1 MRTYHSH
8 RVSVFVSLI
17 AIMWTAF
24 QIYAI
29 VFTSMIPMAL
39 GAIHLAFA
47 SVLAFLLYPFS
58 KRSSKDRITI
68 PDWILAFL
76 SIVCF
81 GYFGVMQDKI
91 SSHVPHITPL
101 THFEIVICI
110 IAIILILDATRRII
124 GWTLVVFALMALAY
138 AYFGNYIQGILGHKG
153 YSLYKIVDFSFF
165 SYEGVWGT
173 PVMVSATYL
182 YMFVFFANVIRM
194 SGLGDFFMDMS
205 KSLCGRIR
213 GGPAQIAV
221 ISSGLFGTIS
231 GSAAANVYATGSF
244 TIPMM
249 KKLGFPA
256 TTAGAIE
263 AYAST
268 GGMLMPPVMGSAA
281 FIMAE
286 YLGIT
291 YLSVC
296 KMAMIP
302 AILYYL
308 CGNISVYLEARKLNL
323 ESMPTEE
330 IPSFKKT
337 LIEKGHLV
345 ISVII
350 LVILLIKGYSA
361 MRAVTA
367 GILVAFLLSLIKKAT
382 RMGPKEVVKTF
393 EETGKNAVII
403 AVSCGAVG
411 IILGAFVLTGIGSA
425 FSSGILKLCY
435 GIPWLGVVIVAL
447 ACFIMGLG
455 LPTAPAYIM
464 VATVGVPALA
474 RLGFNTEASHLFVLY
489 YSVLGM
495 ITPPDAIS
503 AYAAASISGGD
514 PMKTGWKAC
523 AIGLGSFV
531 IPFVFIYDQS
541 LLLRGELIG
550 LIRPIVT
557 ALLGVTC
564 ISIAMSGWFFRERS
578 YFERGVISIAAI
590 LLLSPNIFTDILGVL
605 ILGII
610 FHKEIYTLFHRVAPK
625 LARRI

>member
-1 MRTYHSH
+1 MRTYRSH
-8 RVSVFVSLI
+8 RISVLVSLV
-17 AIMWTAF
+17 AIVWTAF
-24 QIYAI
+24 QVYAI

-39 GAIHLAFA
+39 GGVHLAFA
-47 SVLAFLLYPFS
+47 SVLSFLLYPFS
-58 KRSSKDRITI
+58 KRSPKDSVSLS
-68 PDWILAFL
+68 DWILTFL

-81 GYFGVMQDKI
+81 GYFAVMQDKI
-91 SSHVPHITPL
+91 SGHVPHITPL
-101 THFEIVICI
+101 TPFEIVICV
-110 IAIILILDATRRII
+110 IALILILDATRRII
-124 GWTLVVFALMALAY
+124 GWTLVVFALMAVAY
-138 AYFGNYIQGILGHKG
+138 AYFGNYIPGILGHKG
-153 YSLYKIVDFSFF
+153 YSLYKFIDFSFF

-194 SGLGDFFMDMS
+194 SGLGDFFMDIS
-205 KSLCGRIR
+205 KSLCGRIS

-221 ISSGLFGTIS
+221 VSSGLFGTIS

-249 KKLGFPA
+249 KKIGFSA

-263 AYAST
+263 AYAGT

-291 YLSVC
+291 YTSVC
-296 KMAMIP
+296 IMAAIP

-308 CGNISVYLEARKLNL
+308 CGNISVYLEARRLNL
-323 ESMPTEE
+323 KPMAKEE

-345 ISVII
+345 ISVIV
-350 LVILLIKGYSA
+350 LVILLGQGYSA
-361 MRAVTA
+361 MRAFTG
-367 GILVAFLLSLIKKAT
+367 GILVAFLLSLIRKAT
-382 RMGPKEVVKTF
+382 RMGPKEVLKTF
-393 EETGKNAVII
+393 EETGKNAVIV

-435 GIPWLGVVIVAL
+435 GIPPLGLVMVGF
-447 ACFIMGLG
+447 ACFIVGLG

-464 VATVGVPALA
+464 VATIGVPALA
-474 RLGFNTEASHLFVLY
+474 RLGFDTEASHLFVLY

-495 ITPPDAIS
+495 ITPPDMVAV
-503 AYAAASISGGD
+503 YAAASISGGD

-523 AIGLGSFV
+523 AIGLGAFI

-541 LLLRGELIG
+541 LLLKGSLIG
-550 LIRPIVT
+550 LVRPIIT
-557 ALLGVTC
+557 AAVGVTC
-564 ISIAMSGWFFRERS
+564 LSIVTSGWFFRKII
-578 YFERGVISIAAI
+578 YFERGLLLIAAI
-590 LLLSPNIFTDILGVL
+590 LLLSPNAFTDISGVL
-605 ILGII
+605 ILGLI
-610 FHKEIYTLFHRVAPK
+610 FHKETYALLQRVAQG
-625 LARRI
+625 LARRF

>member
-1 MRTYHSH
+1 MRTYRSH
-8 RVSVFVSLI
+8 WISLLVSVI
-17 AIMWTAF
+17 AIAWTVF

-39 GAIHLAFA
+39 GAAHLAFA
-47 SVLAFLLYPFS
+47 SVLAFFLYPFS
-58 KRSSKDRITI
+58 KSSPKDRI
-68 PDWILAFL
+68 PMADWVLAFL
-76 SIVCF
+76 SIICF
-81 GYFGVMQDKI
+81 GYFVVMQAKI
-91 SSHVPHITPL
+91 STHVPHVTPL
-101 THFEIVICI
+101 SRFEIVVCA

-124 GWTLVVFALMALAY
+124 GLTLVVLVGLGLAY
-138 AYFGNYIQGILGHKG
+138 AYFGNYIPGILGHKG
-153 YSLYKIVDFSFF
+153 YSLYKIIDFSFF

-194 SGLGDFFMDMS
+194 SGLGDFFMDIS

-249 KKLGFPA
+249 KKIGFSA

-263 AYAST
+263 AYAGT

-291 YLSVC
+291 YASVC
-296 KMAMIP
+296 KMAAIP

-308 CGNISVYLEARKLNL
+308 CGNISVYLEARRLNL
-323 ESMPTEE
+323 KPMPAEE

-345 ISVII
+345 ISVVV
-350 LVILLIKGYSA
+350 LVVLLSQGYSA
-361 MRAVTA
+361 IRAVTG
-367 GILVAFLLSLIKKAT
+367 GILVAFLLSLIRKAT
-382 RMGPKEVVKTF
+382 RMGPKEIVKTL
-393 EETGKNAVII
+393 EETGKNAVIV

-411 IILGAFVLTGIGSA
+411 IVLGAFVLTGIGVA
-425 FSSGILKLCY
+425 FSGGILKLSY
-435 GIPWLGVVIVAL
+435 GIPWLGIVLVAF
-447 ACFIMGLG
+447 ACFIVGLG

-464 VATVGVPALA
+464 VATIGVPALA

-495 ITPPDAIS
+495 ITPPDMVAV
-503 AYAAASISGGD
+503 YAAASISGGD
-514 PMKTGWKAC
+514 PMNTGWKAC
-523 AIGLGSFV
+523 AIGIGAFIV
-531 IPFVFIYDQS
+531 PFVFIYDQS
-541 LLLRGELIG
+541 LLLKGSMIG
-550 LIRPIVT
+550 LISPIAT
-557 ALLGVTC
+557 AIMGVTC
-564 ISIAMSGWFFRERS
+564 LSIATSGWFFRERS
-578 YFERGVISIAAI
+578 YLERGVILIAAI
-590 LLLSPNIFTDILGVL
+590 LLLSPNRYADLLGLVILIPV
-605 ILGII
+605 
-610 FHKEIYTLFHRVAPK
+610 FRKEIYVLFCKVK
-625 LARRI
+625 SYKFEK